1 MSWTRLAT
9 LMRKEFIQLRRDP
22 ATLRI
27 ILLLPVIQ
35 LVLFGYAI
43 NTVVDHIP
51 MAVYDQSNTAS
62 SRALI
67 AAFQNSTYFDL
78 RMAATSREAAMRA
91 IDDGSVKVAVV
102 IPPDYGDLVLSGGT
116 ATAQLVVDGSDPN
129 VSQTSM
135 FAGGLVAQVQSGD
148 VISKLLARVGS
159 RGAQGGIELRPVVL
173 YNPRMLS
180 ATFMVPG
187 LIALIL
193 QTGAVVLTALA
204 VVRERER
211 GTLEQ
216 LIVTPLKPLE
226 LMLGKVIPC
235 LMLSFASAVLALVV
249 GRLLFGV
256 GVAGSLMLLFVLILV
271 FLLGSLGIGLLISVV
286 SSSQMQAQQLSQLTL
301 IPSFVL
307 SGFFF
312 PREGMPVALQ
322 LLGSLIPM
330 TYFLEIVR
338 GIMLKG
344 VGLSAIWQPALGLTV
359 FAVVIMLVAVN
370 RFHKRIA

>member
-1 MSWTRLAT
+1 MSWRRLLT

-22 ATLRI
+22 ATLRV

-62 SRALI
+62 SRALVE
-67 AAFQNSTYFDL
+67 ALENSSYFDL
-78 RMAATSREAAMRA
+78 RLVASSREAAMQA
-91 IDDGSVKVAVV
+91 IDDGTVRVAVM
-102 IPPDYGDLVLSGGT
+102 IPPDYGDLVVRGQT

-129 VSQTSM
+129 VSQTSL

-148 VISKLLARVGS
+148 VVSDLLAHVGS
-159 RGAQGGIELRPVVL
+159 HAAQGGVELRPVVL

-204 VVRERER
+204 VVRER

-216 LIVTPLKPLE
+216 LIVTPMKPIE
-226 LMLGKVIPC
+226 LMLGKVLPC
-235 LMLSFASAVLALVV
+235 VALSFASALLALIV

-256 GVAGSLMLLFVLILV
+256 GIAGSLVLLFLLILV
-271 FLLGSLGIGLLISVV
+271 FQLGSLGIGLLISVLAT
-286 SSSQMQAQQLSQLTL
+286 SQMQAQQFSQLTL

-312 PREGMPVALQ
+312 PRQGVPVPLQ

-344 VGLSAIWQPALGLTV
+344 VGLSVLWPPALGLTI
-359 FAVVIMLVAVN
+359 FAIVVMAIAVN
-370 RFHKRIA
+370 RFRKRIG

>member
-22 ATLRI
+22 ATLRV
-27 ILLLPVIQ
+27 ILLLPVVQ

-67 AAFQNSTYFDL
+67 SAFQNSTYFDL
-78 RMAATSREAAMRA
+78 RLNATSREEAMRA
-91 IDDGSVKVAVV
+91 IDAGTVKVAIM
-102 IPPDYGDLVLSGGT
+102 IPPDYGDLVLSGSM

-129 VSQTSM
+129 VSQTSL

-148 VISKLLARVGS
+148 VVSQLLARMGS
-159 RGAQGGIELRPVVL
+159 RAAQGGIELRPVVL
-173 YNPRMLS
+173 YNPRLLS

-193 QTGAVVLTALA
+193 QTGAVVLTALS

-216 LIVTPLKPLE
+216 LIVTPMTPIE
-226 LMLGKVIPC
+226 LLLGKILPC
-235 LMLSFASAVLALVV
+235 VALSFTSAVLALLV
-249 GRLLFGV
+249 GLLLFGV
-256 GVAGSLMLLFVLILV
+256 GVAGSLLLLFALILV
-271 FLLGSLGIGLLISVV
+271 FLVGCLGIGLLISVV
-286 SSSQMQAQQLSQLTL
+286 SSTQMQAQQFSQLTL

-312 PREGMPVALQ
+312 PRQGMPLPLQ

-330 TYFLEIVR
+330 TYFLEIIR

-344 VGLSAIWQPALGLTV
+344 VGLSAIWPQALGLTV
-359 FAVVIMLVAVN
+359 FAVVVMAIAVN
-370 RFHKRIA
+370 RFRKRIG

>member
-22 ATLRI
+22 ATLRV

-62 SRALI
+62 SRALVS
-67 AAFQNSTYFDL
+67 AFQNSTYFDL
-78 RMAATSREAAMRA
+78 RLNATSREEAMRA
-91 IDDGSVKVAVV
+91 IDSGTVKVAIM
-102 IPPDYGDLVLSGGT
+102 IPPDYGDLVLSGSM

-129 VSQTSM
+129 VSQTSL

-148 VISKLLARVGS
+148 VVSNLLARVGS
-159 RGAQGGIELRPVVL
+159 QAGQGGIELRPVVL
-173 YNPRMLS
+173 YNPRLLS

-193 QTGAVVLTALA
+193 QTGAVVLTALS

-216 LIVTPLKPLE
+216 LIVSPMKPTE
-226 LMLGKVIPC
+226 LMLGKILPC
-235 LMLSFASAVLALVV
+235 VALSFTSAVLALLV
-249 GRLLFGV
+249 GLLLFGV
-256 GVAGSLMLLFVLILV
+256 GVAGSLLLLFVLILV
-271 FLLGSLGIGLLISVV
+271 FLVGCLGIGMLISVV
-286 SSSQMQAQQLSQLTL
+286 SSSQMQAQQFSQLTL

-312 PREGMPVALQ
+312 PRQGMPLPLQ

-330 TYFLEIVR
+330 TYFLEIIR

-344 VGLSAIWQPALGLTV
+344 VGLSAIWPQALGLTV
-359 FAVVIMLVAVN
+359 FAVVVMSLAIN
-370 RFHKRIA
+370 RFHKRIS